1 MRCFDLSLTF
11 SVRVHCR
18 TLIGRACHSN
28 TNQIN
33 GQLGCAGHG
42 ISCASSI
49 ASSAPPR
56 VCDSGCVALAGFGV
70 QAQISRGGTTQG
82 LSSEVIFVGCFCG
95 PQCALWAAASVAAR
109 CWSWCGQHATV
120 VCYAVYLGEKTAC
133 EKTLGTETKP
143 PWCSGIIPAFGPPAR
158 GPLCLF

>member
-1 MRCFDLSLTF
+1 MQKHANANLCELVAPRDALLCSVFSSVATAAPPVSSTSVRPPHAQQQSHMRCFDLSLTF

-109 CWSWCGQHATV
+109 C
-120 VCYAVYLGEKTAC
+120 
-133 EKTLGTETKP
+133 
-143 PWCSGIIPAFGPPAR
+143 
-158 GPLCLF
+158 